1 MALSDPSGAWDK
13 AKRTAET
20 KDGTK
25 DSKGAKLYTEALTDN
40 CCVKEQIS
48 TRTPNREETVGSNTS
63 MEDFEN
69 INNPSTYK
77 LNNKELDHKE
87 SEHDIEVKVVAAA
100 QQQSMLGGAKAA
112 NTTGSFSSQNPA
124 LSRGPRTGEAQEC
137 LFLCLLTCLFK
148 PIWRYHV
155 PRFIPQPLSPQ
166 LITAFCIASGLVSSA
181 VVCAT
186 PWVKRPMSP
195 TVRLSISLASANTVF
210 SFSLAVAVLINSYLP
225 AVHEIHLSNCLKL
238 SIEAVRMG
246 SILVQI
252 LHLLVVAL
260 NHYIGTLRPL
270 HYAATMTPFMLKII
284 LLALWV
290 IPMAGMFVTF
300 CSIPGQGFQSES
312 CNNNYFYIKGITF
325 RILWSTLFFG
335 PTVLIAMVYC
345 HIFHLLKHRAIY
357 LVSAEQRNQL
367 KRNIKTVRT
376 TALIVGTFVL
386 GWSPALLKFLLICE
400 ECVIHPRSVSITM
413 NLALGA
419 TVNIIYCLKVFTD
432 TFIYAVQLRD
442 IRKALQTMWALMKR
456 RVTRRSGGPMR
467 NMSRISHTTST
478 RVSHNSPGLHRLRT
492 SLSHRSHGFAA
503 SCNSS
508 SRSRSTSPN
517 NQPAHLTKQGSVM
530 GSAAP
535 PPGPA
540 ALQYKPP
547 SWSPVSLE
555 VSVYANNHHN
565 EDLRLKKLVE
575 ETQLD
580 PIMEDD
586 SNHI

>member
-1 MALSDPSGAWDK
+1 MADWNLS
-13 AKRTAET
+13 TATAFLRDTLMYPESPGDDIIMGENPMSENATIELMILADERNRSWET
-20 KDGTK
+20 M
-25 DSKGAKLYTEALTDN
+25 N
-40 CCVKEQIS
+40 
-48 TRTPNREETVGSNTS
+48 ETVLSTSDNTQRRQIYIIL
-63 MEDFEN
+63 M
-69 INNPSTYK
+69 P
-77 LNNKELDHKE
+77 
-87 SEHDIEVKVVAAA
+87 
-100 QQQSMLGGAKAA
+100 
-112 NTTGSFSSQNPA
+112 
-124 LSRGPRTGEAQEC
+124 
-137 LFLCLLTCLFK
+137 
-148 PIWRYHV
+148 
-155 PRFIPQPLSPQ
+155 